1 MKIAISGKG
10 GVGKTTFTGILAR
23 ILSDRGFTVI
33 TVDADPDAN
42 LGSAIGFTQ
51 EEISAIRPIAEMHD
65 LIEERTG
72 ARPGS
77 MGGVFKLNPEVK
89 DIPENYSLK
98 KDRIRLLT
106 LGRAKKGGAGCYCPE
121 GVFLKRL
128 LGHLILQ
135 SKEVVLL
142 DMEAGIEH
150 LSRGT
155 TGGVDAFVVIVE
167 PGKRSLKTA
176 SEVKRMAS
184 DLGVKSIFIV
194 GNKVSSPDEL
204 QFMKEHFP
212 SGEWLGA
219 LSFDRTV
226 IDSDRKGVS
235 PYDQGAKVVS
245 ETEGILDRLLEKIG
259 KAPSTK
265 LKTGPST

>member
-1 MKIAISGKG
+1 MKIAITGKG
-10 GVGKTTFTGILAR
+10 GVGKTTLCGTLSR
-23 ILSDRGFTVI
+23 ILSDQGYSVI
-33 TVDADPDAN
+33 AVDADPDAN

-51 EEISAIRPIAEMHD
+51 DELKEIQPIAQMTD

-72 ARPGS
+72 ARPGN

-98 KDRIRLLT
+98 KNGIRLLT

-135 SKEVVLL
+135 SNEVVLL

-155 TGGVDAFVVIVE
+155 TGAVDAFIVVVE
-167 PGKRSLKTA
+167 PGKRSLQTA
-176 SEVKRMAS
+176 SDIRRMAA
-184 DLGVKSIFIV
+184 DLGVKTIYIV
-194 GNKVSSPDEL
+194 GNKVSSEEEINFL
-204 QFMKEHFP
+204 KEQFSENEF
-212 SGEWLGA
+212 LGS
-219 LSFDRTV
+219 LSYDRAV
-226 IDSDRKGVS
+226 VQSDLKGVA
-235 PYDQGAKVVS
+235 PYDAGANVVN
-245 ETEGILDRLLEKIG
+245 EIREILKRLLTKI
-259 KAPSTK
+259 KKDHEP
-265 LKTGPST
+265 

>member
-10 GVGKTTFTGILAR
+10 GVGKTTLSAIMAR
-23 ILSDRGFTVI
+23 ILSDRGFSVI

-42 LGSAIGFTQ
+42 LGSAIGFTPEQ
-51 EEISAIRPIAEMHD
+51 LEKVQPIAEMSH

-72 ARPGS
+72 AKPGS

-89 DIPENYSLK
+89 DVPDNYSLK
-98 KDRIRLLT
+98 KDRIQLLT

-135 SKEVVLL
+135 SKEVVIL

-155 TGGVDAFVVIVE
+155 TGAVDAFIVVVE
-167 PGKRSLKTA
+167 PGKRSLQTA
-176 SEVKRMAS
+176 ANVRRMAS
-184 DLGVKSIFIV
+184 DLGVKSIHIV
-194 GNKVSSPDEL
+194 GNKVGSPEELSFLKEQFTEDE
-204 QFMKEHFP
+204 F
-212 SGEWLGA
+212 LGA
-219 LSFDRTV
+219 LSYDRAV
-226 IDSDRKGVS
+226 IDADLKGIS
-235 PYDQGAKVVS
+235 PYDNGAAVVA
-245 ETEGILDRLLEKIG
+245 EVQGILDRLFEKHS
-259 KAPSTK
+259 PQRHEEH
-265 LKTGPST
+265 